1 MSEWSGSVCRGNIS
15 KPTGFAAI
23 AYIDTLTQ
31 MQAIKI
37 FLFFSHVII
46 TLSINKK
53 ITVVACS
60 HAGDG
65 LPLLRHAN
73 SGKVKTL

>member
-1 MSEWSGSVCRGNIS
+1 
-15 KPTGFAAI
+15 
-23 AYIDTLTQ
+23 

-53 ITVVACS
+53 FAVVACS
-60 HAGDG
+60 YAGDG

-73 SGKVKTL
+73 SGKVKKL